1 MKKILFAFAAAA
13 AMAFGQGGIEVPVIG
28 QVRDAQGRLIRISG
42 LPGALQTRQVFK
54 SRERLEPGWA
64 VERTEQGLVLV
75 NQEDGERSI
84 VPNVAADLKLAVFTP
99 PSREDAVDS
108 AYAFPE
114 TAVGA
119 VSEVRFRIRNIG
131 TAAVDINRVFIAP
144 GSPIKVSNV
153 FPIPRTL
160 APGGFGEFRVQFAPQ
175 SEGSFNAQ
183 LLVNE
188 RAWSLTGSSISE
200 GDLETYDGTA
210 WKAVAPGATVTL
222 GPVRTGQEADRW
234 FRLTKPPATPPQVSG
249 AGFTLHWFGEGFRI
263 VFMSDAA
270 GTYSAKLTS
279 GSASWTLTATAEA
292 EPPPAPS
299 FVQVPDSLENGIQRA
314 VSIVLA
320 SPAKADLTGTLRL
333 EFEPESAA
341 LGDDAAVAF
350 LPSAS
355 RSISFNVAAGLSEA
369 KFSGEREAVLQ
380 TGSKA
385 GWITLR
391 IILGSHQLTHRIRIA
406 PAPVKL
412 VPPKA
417 LKSANLAEVVV
428 QGIDNMR
435 ATSRV
440 SFRFLRTGGVI
451 AGAFEIDVEKAFR
464 DYYTANP
471 AMGGVFQLRAQF
483 PVSGD
488 ASQLES
494 VEVSITNAQ
503 GVATTGLLRF

>member
-1 MKKILFAFAAAA
+1 MKKTLFAFAAAA
-13 AMAFGQGGIEVPVIG
+13 ALAYGQGGINLPVIG
-28 QVRDAQGRLIRISG
+28 QVRDVQGRLIRISG
-42 LPGALQTRQVFK
+42 VPGALQTRQVFK

-64 VERTEQGLVLV
+64 VERTDQGIVLV
-75 NQEDGERSI
+75 NQESGERSI

-119 VSEVRFRIRNIG
+119 VSEVRFRIRNVG
-131 TAAVDINRVFIAP
+131 TAAVDINRVFIPP
-144 GSPIKVSNV
+144 GSPIKTSNV

-175 SEGSFNAQ
+175 SEGVFNAQ
-183 LLVNE
+183 LLVND
-188 RAWSLTGSSISE
+188 RAWTLTGSSISE

-210 WKAVAPGATVTL
+210 WKAVAAGATVTL
-222 GPVRTGQEADRW
+222 GPVRTGEEADRW

-249 AGFTLHWFGEGFRI
+249 AGFTLYWFGEGFRI
-263 VFMSDAA
+263 VFKSDAA
-270 GTYSAKLTS
+270 GTYPAKLTS

-299 FVQVPDSLENGIQRA
+299 FVQVPDSLESGIQRA

-333 EFEPESAA
+333 EFQAESSA

-369 KFSGEREAVLQ
+369 KFLGEREAMFQ
-380 TGSKA
+380 TGSTA

-391 IILGSHQLTHRIRIA
+391 IILGPHQLTHRIRIA
-406 PAPVKL
+406 PAPVKF
-412 VPPKA
+412 VSPRA
-417 LKSANLAEVVV
+417 AKSANLAEVVV
-428 QGIDNMR
+428 QGIDNVR
-435 ATSRV
+435 ATSRAG
-440 SFRFLRTGGVI
+440 FRFLRSDGVV
-451 AGAFEIDVEKAFR
+451 AGSYEVDLAELFFNYFR
-464 DYYTANP
+464 ANP
-471 AMGGVFQLRAQF
+471 LQGGAFQLRAQF
-483 PVSGD
+483 PITGD

-494 VEVSITNAQ
+494 VEVSITNSQ